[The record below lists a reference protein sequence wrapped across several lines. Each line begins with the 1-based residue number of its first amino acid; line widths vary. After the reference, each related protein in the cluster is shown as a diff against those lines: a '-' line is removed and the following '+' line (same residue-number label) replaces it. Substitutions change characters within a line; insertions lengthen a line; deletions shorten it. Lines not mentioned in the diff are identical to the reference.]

1 MEFLPAIGI
10 ALVLAFAEQN
20 IPLHYDY
27 PANHYIHFAEGM
39 AITMAVNHYYG
50 ESTAWKVGLGL
61 AVGAEIVGK
70 LQHKKVISGADIATR
85 ALGTGAGIWLYRR
98 F

>member
-1 MEFLPAIGI
+1 VEFLPALGI

-39 AITMAVNHYYG
+39 AITMAVNYYYG
-50 ESTAWKVGLGL
+50 ENMAWGVGLGF
-61 AVGAEIVGK
+61 AVGAELVGRMK
-70 LQHKKVISGADIATR
+70 GKTIRADDIATR
-85 ALGTGAGIWLYRR
+85 ALGVGAGIFIYRQ